1 MPAPEDPLSRA
12 ETGDLTKFSRLE
24 ASLVKTEVEQRP
36 NSRAQDDVNR
46 HAETTDI
53 KVNELEF
60 EFDLNP
66 SLYPLNDLKSLQQ
79 VFDAVQCHH
88 HLKNQ
93 GNFSLGT
100 HIECLNVDSKGGGIY
115 STSLFMAIIISIL
128 MNVEWQIHDEMSM
141 DNLLQQL
148 KPSVLQ
154 NQTSPERR
162 LLVLYVCSHQKFD
175 TMLTSPV
182 SCHWCPLRTPL
193 MGHAYWWHRR
203 MPIHYWKHC
212 KWTQCFYLIWSVGQI
227 IGLHKSTGIMMT
239 TANQLRAVRQTQWCI
254 SCRKLMKVCRL
265 LLSTSALESAGSRS
279 PSIRLYAPRHSK

>member
-193 MGHAYWWHRR
+193 MGHAY
-203 MPIHYWKHC
+203 
-212 KWTQCFYLIWSVGQI
+212 
-227 IGLHKSTGIMMT
+227 
-239 TANQLRAVRQTQWCI
+239 
-254 SCRKLMKVCRL
+254 
-265 LLSTSALESAGSRS
+265 
-279 PSIRLYAPRHSK
+279 